1 MLLFLVGSISPG
13 LIKKTKRARAPGFT
27 AAHYHHILAIVP
39 NAAVMV
45 TTPHILTE
53 VSNLSGKEK
62 HFRQHLRGALKKL
75 IVDRLVEEP
84 VTATVAVGDV
94 GYIRLGLTDA
104 AITRLSQQS
113 QGLVVL
119 TSDGTLARPPRD
131 ERRGSMAAAA
141 HDSANDSAFR
151 STRSPPATPFRELK
165 ALRDSQEKAVARAT
179 ASVPVV
185 ADNPSLP
192 TRFDPQLQPDL
203 QSPPLVGRYLSKR
216 IADPEV

>member
-1 MLLFLVGSISPG
+1 MIRILLDANVLLLFLVGSISPG

-62 HFRQHLRGALKKL
+62 HFRQHLWGALKKL

-104 AITRLSQQS
+104 AITRL
-113 QGLVVL
+113 
-119 TSDGTLARPPRD
+119 
-131 ERRGSMAAAA
+131 
-141 HDSANDSAFR
+141 
-151 STRSPPATPFRELK
+151 
-165 ALRDSQEKAVARAT
+165 
-179 ASVPVV
+179 
-185 ADNPSLP
+185 
-192 TRFDPQLQPDL
+192 
-203 QSPPLVGRYLSKR
+203 
-216 IADPEV
+216 